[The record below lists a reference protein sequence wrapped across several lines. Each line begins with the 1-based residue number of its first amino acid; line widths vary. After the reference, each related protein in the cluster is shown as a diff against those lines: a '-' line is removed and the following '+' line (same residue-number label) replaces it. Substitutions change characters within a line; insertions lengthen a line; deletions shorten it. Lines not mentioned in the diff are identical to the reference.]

1 MNPKL
6 NVLQALTQAGG
17 TTVFAAVN
25 DIIVLRGTGNQQQVF
40 RFEYKDISHGRNL
53 EQNIDLE
60 SGDVVI
66 VP

>member
-1 MNPKL
+1 
-6 NVLQALTQAGG
+6 
-17 TTVFAAVN
+17 
-25 DIIVLRGTGNQQQVF
+25 VLRGTGNQQQVF